1 MISIH
6 VDGAV
11 SGTQFAGAAA
21 VARTPDGIFLGWL
34 SRQFPAMTNNEAEYQ
49 AALLGLALARHLGI
63 SSVEIVSDSEVVVRQ
78 MQGQSRVLSQR
89 LRQLHQETCARLGH
103 FRQVSFRHVP
113 REENHLAD
121 ALATEALL
129 GRPVKMQPQATKVH
143 RRQRFWGK

>member
-11 SGTQFAGAAA
+11 SGTQHAGAAA
-21 VARTPDGIFLGWL
+21 VARSADGYFLGWL

-49 AALLGLALARHLGI
+49 AALLGLLLARHLGASI
-63 SSVEIVSDSEVVVRQ
+63 VEIVSDSEVVVRQ

-89 LRQLHQETCARLGH
+89 LRQLHQETCASSGQ
-103 FRQVSFRHVP
+103 FRQVTFRHVP

-129 GRPVKMQPQATKVH
+129 GRTVSMRPKASAVSVGK
-143 RRQRFWGK
+143 RSWWG

>member
-1 MISIH
+1 MLSIH

-21 VARTPDGIFLGWL
+21 VARTIDGFFVGWL
-34 SRQFPAMTNNEAEYQ
+34 SKQLPAMTNNEAEYQ
-49 AALLGLALARHLGI
+49 AVLLGLALARGLGV

-103 FRQVSFRHVP
+103 FQKVTFRHVS

-129 GRPVKMQPQATKVH
+129 GRPVKMRPQQATVQL
-143 RRQRFWGK
+143 RRHLWGK